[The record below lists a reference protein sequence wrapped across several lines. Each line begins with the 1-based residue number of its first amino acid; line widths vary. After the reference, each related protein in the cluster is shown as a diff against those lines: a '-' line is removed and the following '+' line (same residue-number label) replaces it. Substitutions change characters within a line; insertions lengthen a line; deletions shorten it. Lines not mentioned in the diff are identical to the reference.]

1 MRSSV
6 PGQPPIRPP
15 VLALLQDSKQHPED
29 DTPRLVLADWLEEQ
43 GDPRGE
49 FVRLQ
54 IHRAALA
61 SDDLRQAELRRREA
75 QLYQQY
81 AFRWLGPLSD
91 LAERPRF
98 RRGFLWIEMSAGR
111 LLDRNLTALTKSE
124 AWAWVE
130 GLKLNGLA
138 SLRRVLPVVLPLAA
152 QVSALDL
159 SRNRLGPEGARALA
173 HSPHLAELTRLDLHW
188 NELDDESAE
197 ALADSSHLG
206 RLTVLNLFLNHLTGR
221 GAAVLAQSPH
231 LARLIHLDLQAN
243 RLGSRGAEALA
254 HSSQLTQLARLNL
267 ENNRIGPAGANELA
281 RSTSLNGL
289 TRLGLAYNPLG
300 ADFTARLRRRFGAA
314 VLLRQPFGTNKRT

>member
-1 MRSSV
+1 MRSFLAS
-6 PGQPPIRPP
+6 QPPICPQ
-15 VLALLQDSKQHPED
+15 VLAFLRDGKQHPDD
-29 DTPRLVLADWLEEQ
+29 DTPRLVLADWLEEH

-54 IHRAALA
+54 VQRAALA
-61 SDDLRQAELRRREA
+61 ADDLRQVELRRREA
-75 QLYQQY
+75 QLYRQY
-81 AFRWLGPLSD
+81 ASRWLGPLD
-91 LAERPRF
+91 GLAERPRF

-111 LLDRNLTALTKSE
+111 LLDVNLAALTKTE

-159 SRNRLGPEGARALA
+159 SRNRLGPEGARTLA
-173 HSPHLAELTRLDLHW
+173 RSPHLTELTRLDLHW
-188 NELDDESAE
+188 NELDDDSAE
-197 ALADSSHLG
+197 ALADSPYLG

-267 ENNRIGPAGANELA
+267 ENNRIGSTGANALA
-281 RSTSLNGL
+281 HSTFLNGL
-289 TRLGLAYNPLG
+289 THLGLAYNPIG

-314 VLLRQPFGTNKRT
+314 VLLRQPFGSAMRT